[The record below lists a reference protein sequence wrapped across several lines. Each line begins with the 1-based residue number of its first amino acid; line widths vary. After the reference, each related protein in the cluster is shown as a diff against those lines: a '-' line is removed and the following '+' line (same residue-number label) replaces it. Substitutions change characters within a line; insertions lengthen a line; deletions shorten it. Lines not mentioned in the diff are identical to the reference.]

1 MIPFTFS
8 LLLGASLYVQPF
20 NASIQLDSIR
30 KKEIK
35 EVLVYSHGT
44 STLTSTLAMP
54 MVVVDKSAL
63 QNSSFSTPADALQRE
78 TGISLSRD
86 GIWATSV
93 NVRGFSEQR
102 LLFLVDN
109 DRIQTATDI
118 AAALSTVD
126 MGSLEKIEV
135 IKGASS
141 VLYGTGAMG
150 GVVNF
155 VSERPSYTTFFKS
168 KGKIGSELNS
178 VNNLWA
184 NNANLQFTTN
194 QWYLSLNG
202 SYRTAKN
209 MQTPD
214 GKLRESQFND
224 ASWGLKAGALYGDNQ
239 ELLVNYHHVKGW
251 DIGLPGGSAFPATAR
266 VRYVGVER
274 NQLSAEYIF
283 SDLNTN
289 LREIRLK
296 AYSQNISRDVENIV
310 NPATTILPGSM
321 NRTSGA
327 KVTSNWRFT
336 DYHTLVIGVESWLR
350 KSQTTRLKIVTT
362 SDSTYVEKGEQ
373 PTPDAQMLDVGAFA
387 HYSWKISPRRWTLN
401 AGIRFDYIQTSNDS
415 AYNPVF
421 QYSVK
426 KGEKTYVKNL
436 SRSVLYESAVH
447 EEYSY
452 AAHLDLVYNPTRRQ
466 KLAVSISNSYRAASI
481 EERFKYIDQAGILR
495 VGNPD
500 LKPERGTFSNL
511 SYLISANKL
520 LLKADVYAN
529 YLFDLITEEQGFYNY
544 QNANGTNSSVDALVN
559 VNVSKAFFVGAELEA
574 RWIMNR
580 HFWLLANASYTR
592 ARDVDAN
599 TFLVQIPPMK
609 GLMTLNYQL
618 EKQFEASF
626 STLWAANQS
635 EIAPSETSTKGHVI
649 FNFDIHTAKI
659 DYTTN
664 YLQLYAG
671 VENILNTSYYNH
683 LSTTRGLMRLEP
695 GRNIYLKVK
704 WGW

>member
-1 MIPFTFS
+1 MIAFTLS
-8 LLLGASLYVQPF
+8 LLLGASLYAQPLIDD
-20 NASIQLDSIR
+20 IQLDSIR
-30 KKEIK
+30 KKEMK
-35 EVLVYSHGT
+35 EILVYSHGT
-44 STLTSTLAMP
+44 SALSSTLAIP

-126 MGSLEKIEV
+126 MSSLERIEV
-135 IKGASS
+135 IKGAGS

-155 VSERPSYTTFFKS
+155 VTERPTYTPFFKS
-168 KGKIGSELNS
+168 KGDIGSELNS
-178 VNNLWA
+178 VNSLWV
-184 NNANLQFTTN
+184 NNANLQFTTS

-202 SYRTAKN
+202 SYRKANN

-214 GKLRESQFND
+214 GKLPNSQFND

-239 ELLVNYHHVKGW
+239 ELLVNYQHVKGW
-251 DIGLPGGSAFPATAR
+251 DIGLPGGSAFPATAK
-266 VRYVGVER
+266 VRYIGVER
-274 NQLSAEYIF
+274 NQLSAEYVF
-283 SDLNTN
+283 SDLNIN

-296 AYSQNISRDVENIV
+296 AYTQNISRDVENIV
-310 NPATTILPGSM
+310 KPTLSIFPSSLNRTWGFKATTL
-321 NRTSGA
+321 
-327 KVTSNWRFT
+327 WRFT
-336 DYHTLVIGVESWLR
+336 DYHNLTLGVEGWER
-350 KSQTTRLKIVTT
+350 KSETLRLRLIQNADTIGF
-362 SDSTYVEKGEQ
+362 GEQ

-387 HYSWKISPRRWTLN
+387 HYSWKISPRKWTLN
-401 AGIRFDYIQTSNDS
+401 AGIRFDYIQTANDS
-415 AYNPVF
+415 AFNPVF

-426 KGEKTYVKNL
+426 KGEKIFVENF

-447 EEYSY
+447 DEFSY

-466 KLAVSISNSYRAASI
+466 KLALSISNSYRAASI

-495 VGNPD
+495 VGNPN

-529 YLFDLITEEQGFYNY
+529 YLFDLITEERGIYNF

-574 RWIMNR
+574 RWILNR
-580 HFWLLANASYTR
+580 HFWMLANASYTR
-592 ARDVDAN
+592 ARDIDAN
-599 TFLVQIPPMK
+599 TFLAQIPPLK

-626 STLWAANQS
+626 SALWAANQS
-635 EIAPSETSTKGHVI
+635 EVAPGENTTDGYAI
-649 FNFDIHTAKI
+649 FNFDIHSAKI
-659 DYTTN
+659 NYTRSS
-664 YLQLYAG
+664 LQLFAG
-671 VENILNTSYYNH
+671 VENILNTAYFNH